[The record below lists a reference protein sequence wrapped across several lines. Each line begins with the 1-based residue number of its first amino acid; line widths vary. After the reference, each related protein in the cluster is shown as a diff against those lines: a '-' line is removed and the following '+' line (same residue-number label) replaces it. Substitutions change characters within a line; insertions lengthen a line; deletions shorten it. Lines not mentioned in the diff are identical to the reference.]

1 MTRPACRPA
10 VLRVIEQTMNTAPL
24 MTPAVLPRLS
34 ISGLATAFDATVF
47 AILRKRANKA
57 NGLHKQSQQEKS

>member
-1 MTRPACRPA
+1 
-10 VLRVIEQTMNTAPL
+10 MNTAPL

-34 ISGLATAFDATVF
+34 ILGLATAFNATVF
-47 AILRKRANKA
+47 AILPKCANKA